1 MANLTVVLPTR
12 ALKPDGIASGR
23 VSASNR
29 HFVHLM
35 PRIPRN
41 QKSRPFVARDMQGR
55 RIYHLEYKRRMV
67 GLRPKQ
73 TITGLRRFFRE
84 HGLQPGDRIT
94 LYKEE
99 GNEMMLMGQLISPF
113 YVIHFERVN
122 EVAAGED
129 PAPLQAGDDHAP

>member
-1 MANLTVVLPTR
+1 
-12 ALKPDGIASGR
+12 
-23 VSASNR
+23 
-29 HFVHLM
+29 M

-55 RIYHLEYKRRMV
+55 RIYHLEHKRKMV

-84 HGLQPGDRIT
+84 HGLQAGDLIT

-99 GNEMMLMGQLISPF
+99 GNEVILMGELISPL

-122 EVAAGED
+122 EVGAAE
-129 PAPLQAGDDHAP
+129 DHAL

>member
-1 MANLTVVLPTR
+1 MENWTLALPTR
-12 ALKPDGIASGR
+12 AVTPYGIATGR

-29 HFVHLM
+29 RFVEEM
-35 PRIPRN
+35 PRIEPGQN
-41 QKSRPFVARDMQGR
+41 SRPFLAWDMHGGR
-55 RIYHLEYKRRMV
+55 ICHLKYNRRMV
-67 GLRPKQ
+67 GRRPKQ
-73 TITGLRRFFRE
+73 TITGLRSFFQQ
-84 HGLQPGDRIT
+84 HGLQPGDQIT

-99 GNEMMLMGQLISPF
+99 GIEAILMGVLISPL

>member
-1 MANLTVVLPTR
+1 MENLTVVLPTR
-12 ALKPDGIASGR
+12 AVTRYGIASGR

-29 HFVHLM
+29 HFVEGM
-35 PRIPRN
+35 PRIPPE
-41 QKSRPFVARDMQGR
+41 QKSRPFLARDTHGHS
-55 RIYHLEYKRRMV
+55 IYHLEYNRRMR

-84 HGLQPGDRIT
+84 HGLRAGDRIT

-99 GNEMMLMGQLISPF
+99 GNEVMLMGKLISPL

-122 EVAAGED
+122 GVAGR
-129 PAPLQAGDDHAP
+129 

>member
-1 MANLTVVLPTR
+1 
-12 ALKPDGIASGR
+12 
-23 VSASNR
+23 
-29 HFVHLM
+29 M
-35 PRIPRN
+35 PRILPE
-41 QKSRPFVARDMQGR
+41 QKSRPFLARDMQGR
-55 RIYHLEYKRRMV
+55 RIYHPEYKRRMV

-99 GNEMMLMGQLISPF
+99 GNDEMILMGKLISPL